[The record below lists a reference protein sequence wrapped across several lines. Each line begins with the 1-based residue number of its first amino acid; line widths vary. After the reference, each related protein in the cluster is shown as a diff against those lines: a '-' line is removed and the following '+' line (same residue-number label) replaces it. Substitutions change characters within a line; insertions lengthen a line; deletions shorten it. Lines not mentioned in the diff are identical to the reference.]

1 MAGELLLEDGSALL
15 ERDVLIVVTELC
27 FVLGVK
33 IGSGSFWDSLRPSGS
48 LMPQTVPFS

>member
-1 MAGELLLEDGSALL
+1 MARELLLEDSSPLL
-15 ERDVLIVVTELC
+15 EGDILVVAPSSA

-33 IGSGSFWDSLRPSGS
+33 IGSGSFSDSLRPAGS